1 MLQRIKE
8 RADSANVGTVAY
20 ISMAFGNPYSDPW
33 NEEIVS
39 EAAAKIA
46 SVGVGAISL
55 ADTVG
60 LAEPE
65 LISRV
70 MKTVTANARN
80 LKSGFTCTARG
91 LAAAAKV
98 LAAYDAGCRRFDSAL
113 GGLGGCPF
121 AQDQLVG
128 NIPTEELLRA
138 LEQRGVKLENPATWT
153 DAGFE
158 QPHQRRVRCLICHPA
173 R

>member
-1 MLQRIKE
+1 
-8 RADSANVGTVAY
+8 
-20 ISMAFGNPYSDPW
+20 MAFGNPYNDPW
-33 NEEIVS
+33 SEEIVS
-39 EAAAKIA
+39 EAAARIA

-70 MKTVTANARN
+70 MKNVMSECA
-80 LKSGFTCTARG
+80 KSEIGIHMHSTRAS
-91 LAAAAKV
+91 AAAKV

-121 AQDQLVG
+121 AQDRLVG

-138 LEQRGVKLENPATWT
+138 LEQRGVKMDNRLEPVLALNSAIGEEF
-153 DAGFE
+153 A
-158 QPHQRRVRCLICHPA
+158 A
-173 R
+173 